1 MHRLMV
7 TSSAYRQSSA
17 HDPTRAA
24 ADPDNVLLGARRPLR
39 HEGEVLR
46 DSVLAVAGKLNPQMF
61 GTPVPV
67 ARQADGSVITADD
80 PQGNRRSVYIVVRRN
95 QPVTLLE
102 TFDTPRMEINCSRRT
117 EATVATQALT
127 LLNSPFMEGNATAL
141 AQRIIGSSAEREAR
155 LTFACKV
162 LFSRDP
168 TIRER
173 RSIGEFLDGSV
184 KVQLGDKLATATAE
198 EKGAAERAA
207 WIQVA
212 LALLNTNEFLFVD

>member
-1 MHRLMV
+1 
-7 TSSAYRQSSA
+7 
-17 HDPTRAA
+17 
-24 ADPDNVLLGARRPLR
+24 LGTRRPLR

-67 ARQADGSVITADD
+67 TRQADGSVTTADD
-80 PQGNRRSVYIVVRRN
+80 AQGNRRSVYIVVRRN

-102 TFDTPRMEINCSRRT
+102 TFDTPKMEINCSRRT

-127 LLNSPFMEGNATAL
+127 LLNSPFMEANAAAL
-141 AQRIIGSSAEREAR
+141 SQRIVGSSIEREAR
-155 LTFACKV
+155 LTFAWKL
-162 LFSRDP
+162 LFSRQP
-168 TIRER
+168 TASER
-173 RSIGEFLDGSV
+173 TSVAEFLERSV
-184 KVQLGDKLATATAE
+184 KLQLGDKLSAATAE
-198 EKGAAERAA
+198 EKTAAERAA